1 MSTILPKYPT
11 YPGTLIKDELVEMGN
26 VTQKDLA
33 GFLKVT
39 PSYLGEVINGKRAIN
54 ASLAI
59 GLEDVF
65 GIPAEYWLRFQAQ
78 YDLDILRISR
88 INKPT
93 TKKSGQHSL
102 KKELTA

>member
-1 MSTILPKYPT
+1 MNTLLPKYPT
-11 YPGTLIKDELVEMGN
+11 HPGTLIKDELIEMGN
-26 VTQKDLA
+26 TTQKDLA
-33 GFLKVT
+33 GYLKVT
-39 PSYLGEVINGKRAIN
+39 PSYLSEVINGKRGIN

-88 INKPT
+88 INKSTP
-93 TKKSGQHSL
+93 KKSGRPFL
-102 KKELTA
+102 KKELTV